1 LVIATPSGAC
11 KGMLEPD
18 DMVLVEMD
26 GRVRGGRRP
35 STEIQMHL
43 AVYELR
49 SDVQAVVHAHPPIA
63 VACTLAGVRMDECI
77 LPEVALT
84 LGAVPTA
91 PFAAAGTPEMFEAI
105 APLLPGHNAILL
117 AYHGALTLGD
127 SV

>member
-1 LVIATPSGAC
+1 MITSEHALRREIVEVGRLLYDRGLIVAPDGNISARLTEELVIATPSGAC

-49 SDVQAVVHAHPPIA
+49 SDVRAVVHAHPPI
-63 VACTLAGVRMDECI
+63 
-77 LPEVALT
+77 
-84 LGAVPTA
+84 
-91 PFAAAGTPEMFEAI
+91 
-105 APLLPGHNAILL
+105 
-117 AYHGALTLGD
+117 
-127 SV
+127 